1 MGFVKK
7 YAPYLLMAGV
17 LFFAYY
23 PVLTGYYLHT
33 DDYYFMKWG
42 NFSQQIVRFT
52 TITGRPLAGIFVFV
66 VCLYRQFG
74 MDEFIAFFICVQSL
88 CGRLSF
94 VSLALCSQMSSM
106 VFRILK
112 RCRFYVTAVSSLRI
126 VCVRGIP

>member
-1 MGFVKK
+1 MTI
-7 YAPYLLMAGV
+7 V
-17 LFFAYY
+17 LS
-23 PVLTGYYLHT
+23 
-33 DDYYFMKWG
+33 KWG
-42 NFSQQIVRFT
+42 NFSQQIGKVYDDNRKAF
-52 TITGRPLAGIFVFV
+52 AGIFVFV
-66 VCLYRQFG
+66 VCPYRQFG

-94 VSLALCSQMSSM
+94 VPLALCSQMSSM